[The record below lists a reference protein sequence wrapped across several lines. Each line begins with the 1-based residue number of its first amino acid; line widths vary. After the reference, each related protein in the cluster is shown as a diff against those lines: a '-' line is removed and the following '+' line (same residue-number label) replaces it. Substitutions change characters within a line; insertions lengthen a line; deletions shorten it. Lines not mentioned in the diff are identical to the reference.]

1 MSEETQRASA
11 HGVAWLEGMF
21 LRPQHLQQ
29 QSLYF
34 ESLLTQQLR
43 SANPFFWGVRTL
55 ELDEDALAARR
66 IQVKTFEAV
75 LPDGTLV
82 RTGDNV
88 TVEAR
93 SFEAAAVPLDVWI
106 GLRRPR
112 SGESASA
119 LPDESRRDVR
129 YRLHAQSVEDHNR
142 PDSKTGIDFLVPNLR
157 LYLSGEQLEVEQCE
171 AIRVARIVPS
181 SDKKKIFEAAPN
193 YAPPMLVLQ
202 ASAALTNGMEEVL
215 SLLEGRI
222 PVVSGRMATISIADL
237 PKLWMRYT
245 LARATPLLRQ
255 LLESKATPP
264 FALYLYL
271 VELAGA
277 LGAFRL
283 SAHAQ
288 FPKYDHEDPYPC
300 FAYLFEQI
308 KTDLKDALPDR
319 FKEIRLPFERSAYL
333 TKDFSNEHS
342 DLRNQ
347 VYLGI
352 KSRLS
357 RDELLDHVKQSGKIA
372 SADWI
377 TILERDQLAGIP
389 VDPLPGP
396 PSDIAAEPGFEFWR
410 VELRGK
416 DNEKHYRRL
425 RDSSSFAVSLGNLK
439 DADVRLYIVSPPT

>member
-1 MSEETQRASA
+1 
-11 HGVAWLEGMF
+11 MF

-43 SANPFFWGVRTL
+43 SANPFLWGVRTL

-93 SFEAAAVPLDVWI
+93 SFEAGAVPLDVWI

-112 SGESASA
+112 TGESTSA
-119 LPDESRRDVR
+119 LPDEARRDVR
-129 YRLHAQSVEDHNR
+129 YHLHSQSVEDQNR
-142 PDSKTGIDFLVPNLR
+142 PESKTGIDFQVPNLR

-181 SDKKKIFEAAPN
+181 SDKKKIFEAATD
-193 YAPPMLVLQ
+193 YAPPLLVLQ
-202 ASAALTNGMEEVL
+202 ASSALTSAMEEVL

-288 FPKYDHEDPYPC
+288 FPKYEHEDPYPC

-308 KTDLKDALPDR
+308 KLDLKDALPDR
-319 FKEIRLPFERSAYL
+319 FKEIRLPFEKAAYQ
-333 TKDFSNEHS
+333 TKDFSSEHS
-342 DLRNQ
+342 DVRNQ

-357 RDELLDHVKQSGKIA
+357 RDELLEVVKQSAKVA
-372 SADWI
+372 SSEWI
-377 TILERDQLAGIP
+377 TVLEGSQLAGIP

-416 DNEKHYRRL
+416 DNEKHYRRM

-439 DADVRLYIVSPPT
+439 DADVRLYIVSPSA

>member
-112 SGESASA
+112 AGESASA
-119 LPDESRRDVR
+119 LPDEARRDVR
-129 YRLHAQSVEDHNR
+129 YRLHSQSVEDHNR

-193 YAPPMLVLQ
+193 YAPPLLVLQ
-202 ASAALTNGMEEVL
+202 ASAALTNGHGRGAEPPRGPHPRRLGPDGDDLDRGPAQAVDALHARARDAAAAPDARVEGHAAVRALPVPGRAGGRARRVPALRARAVPEVRPRGSVPVL
-215 SLLEGRI
+215 RVPVRADQDRLEGRAARPLQGDPA
-222 PVVSGRMATISIADL
+222 PVRAQRVPDQGLLERALGPAQPGLSRHQVAA
-237 PKLWMRYT
+237 
-245 LARATPLLRQ
+245 LARRAARTR
-255 LLESKATPP
+255 EAVRRRSPP
-264 FALYLYL
+264 RT
-271 VELAGA
+271 G
-277 LGAFRL
+277 
-283 SAHAQ
+283 
-288 FPKYDHEDPYPC
+288 
-300 FAYLFEQI
+300 
-308 KTDLKDALPDR
+308 
-319 FKEIRLPFERSAYL
+319 
-333 TKDFSNEHS
+333 
-342 DLRNQ
+342 
-347 VYLGI
+347 
-352 KSRLS
+352 SR
-357 RDELLDHVKQSGKIA
+357 
-372 SADWI
+372 
-377 TILERDQLAGIP
+377 
-389 VDPLPGP
+389 
-396 PSDIAAEPGFEFWR
+396 
-410 VELRGK
+410 
-416 DNEKHYRRL
+416 
-425 RDSSSFAVSLGNLK
+425 SSSATSSPGSPSIRCR
-439 DADVRLYIVSPPT
+439 VRRRTSPRSPASSSGASSCAERTTRSTTGDCATAAASR

>member
-1 MSEETQRASA
+1 M
-11 HGVAWLEGMF
+11 
-21 LRPQHLQQ
+21 
-29 QSLYF
+29 
-34 ESLLTQQLR
+34 
-43 SANPFFWGVRTL
+43 
-55 ELDEDALAARR
+55 
-66 IQVKTFEAV
+66 
-75 LPDGTLV
+75 
-82 RTGDNV
+82 
-88 TVEAR
+88 
-93 SFEAAAVPLDVWI
+93 PLDVWI

-112 SGESASA
+112 AGESASA
-119 LPDESRRDVR
+119 LPDEARRDVR
-129 YRLHAQSVEDHNR
+129 YRLHSQSVEDHNR

-181 SDKKKIFEAAPN
+181 SDKKKVFEAAPN
-193 YAPPMLVLQ
+193 YAPPLLVLQ
-202 ASAALTNGMEEVL
+202 ASAALTNGLEEVL

-245 LARATPLLRQ
+245 LARATPPLRQ

-319 FKEIRLPFERSAYL
+319 FKEIRLPLRTQRLPDEGFLERALGPAQPGLSRHQVAALAGRAARAREAVGEDRLGGLDHDPRARPALRDPRRSA
-333 TKDFSNEHS
+333 
-342 DLRNQ
+342 
-347 VYLGI
+347 
-352 KSRLS
+352 
-357 RDELLDHVKQSGKIA
+357 
-372 SADWI
+372 
-377 TILERDQLAGIP
+377 AGTA
-389 VDPLPGP
+389 VGH
-396 PSDIAAEPGFEFWR
+396 R
-410 VELRGK
+410 RGA
-416 DNEKHYRRL
+416 RL
-425 RDSSSFAVSLGNLK
+425 RVLARRAARKGQREALPETCATAAVS
-439 DADVRLYIVSPPT
+439 P

>member
-1 MSEETQRASA
+1 MSEETPRASA

-29 QSLYF
+29 QSQYL

-43 SANPFFWGVRTL
+43 AANPFYWGVRAL

-82 RTGDNV
+82 RAGDDV
-88 TVEAR
+88 AIEAR
-93 SFEAAAVPLDVWI
+93 TFEASAVPLEVWI

-112 SGESASA
+112 AGESASA
-119 LPDESRRDVR
+119 QPDEARRDVR
-129 YRLHAQSVEDHNR
+129 FKIRSDSVADQNR
-142 PDSKTGIDFLVPNLR
+142 PDSKSGIDFLVPNLR
-157 LYLSGEQLEVEQCE
+157 MYLSGEELEVDQCE

-181 SDKKKIFEAAPN
+181 ADKKKVFEAAPD
-193 YAPPMLVLQ
+193 YAPPLLVLQ
-202 ASAALTNGMEEVL
+202 ASAALTNGVEEVL

-245 LARATPLLRQ
+245 LARAVPPLRQ
-255 LLESKATPP
+255 MLESKATPP
-264 FALYLYL
+264 FALYLWL

-283 SAHAQ
+283 STHAQ

-333 TKDFSNEHS
+333 TKDFTSEHS
-342 DLRNQ
+342 DVRNQ

-357 RDELLDHVKQSGKIA
+357 RDELLEVVKQSAKIA
-372 SADWI
+372 SAEWI
-377 TILERDQLAGIP
+377 TVLEGSQLAGIP

-416 DNEKHYRRL
+416 DNEKHYRRM

-439 DADVRLYIVSPPT
+439 DADVRLYIVAPPT